1 MRVLFVHHDAN
12 SGDGH
17 VGRAF
22 SALGAEL
29 IVHQVCNGPGDPT
42 GSTTFPDPT
51 DVDHVVLF
59 GSRWSVDDPQV
70 AHWVEPE
77 IDFIRAADRAGVP
90 VLGLCFGGQILS
102 VALGG
107 TVGRT
112 EHPEIGWMAVE
123 VNADGRAAG
132 IEAGPWLQWH
142 FDAFTVPPGAT
153 ELARSGAGAQA
164 FRSGPH
170 LGLQFHPEADRSVLE
185 GWMVDDLDQL
195 VGAGLDADGLLA
207 GADRFHDD
215 AAARARRLVD
225 RVRGGPRAGAT

>member
-1 MRVLFVHHDAN
+1 M
-12 SGDGH
+12 
-17 VGRAF
+17 
-22 SALGAEL
+22 
-29 IVHQVCNGPGDPT
+29 HQVCNGPGDPT
-42 GSTTFPDPT
+42 GSTTFPDPG

-123 VNADGRAAG
+123 VNDDGRAAG

-153 ELARSGAGAQA
+153 ELARSGAGPR
-164 FRSGPH
+164 RSGPVRTS
-170 LGLQFHPEADRSVLE
+170 GCSSTRSRPGGAR

-195 VGAGLDADGLLA
+195 VGAGLDAGGLLA

-215 AAARARRLVD
+215 AAVRARRLVD